1 MMETNTNVEKSKRYF
16 CPICRSEH
24 LGVRFLTF
32 GDKEMFC
39 DLHPNYTRPLS
50 DELIG
55 LNQGGGGSGAPGPK
69 GDPGERGPEGP
80 PGPPGSG
87 LQFKGQ
93 KDSIAE
99 LPPDASNGDAYV
111 VGKELYIMTSG
122 VWTNIGDISGPQG
135 PKGDAFTF
143 QDFTEEELASL
154 KGDTGPEGPMGP
166 QGEQGPE
173 GPMGPKGDTGPEGP
187 MGTGINVLGSF
198 ESEGELPSS
207 GSLGDAYLIGG
218 SLYVWDGSKFI
229 NAGNIRGPQGP
240 PGKDGKDGESAK
252 FTINGESPDEDGNFT
267 LEFTGEDFMKQ
278 DLNDKEPI
286 HGLMFK
292 DGRVLFL
299 TKEGEFLTLMGRDGE
314 KGEKGDPG
322 LQGPEGPAGKDGE
335 KGEQGPKGDIGPQG
349 PPGKDGEKGDKGD
362 IGPQGLKGDKG
373 DQGIPGPV
381 NISNS
386 VSSTSTTTAA
396 SSYAVKSAYDRANQ
410 AFQQASDRKLEL
422 HQRLM
427 SLLQL
432 SGNSTF
438 SSLYGVGVALGKVPR
453 LEGDDSDS
461 FKDTILATNF
471 LLSSIEKYGLLSG
484 PKVTAKIVSGG
495 GYTSVTFPEN
505 YAVERII
512 VDDSKGVTKDGIEYT
527 VTGSVDKNNG
537 IKTEFE
543 EVGGKATFGM
553 VSFWFDDLA
562 EGTIFYIY
570 LSEDGRT
577 LYINQSGTNNAVN
590 SAFLEFNISLIAATY
605 DRSDV
610 PI

>member
-55 LNQGGGGSGAPGPK
+55 LNQGGGGGGAPGPK

-111 VGKELYIMTSG
+111 VGRELHVMTNG

-154 KGDTGPEGPMGP
+154 KGETGPEGPKGPKGEPFKYEDFIEEQLKALTGPRGP
-166 QGEQGPE
+166 QGEVGPQGPVGPE
-173 GPMGPKGDTGPEGP
+173 GPKGPKGDIGPEGP

-198 ESEGELPSS
+198 ELESELPSS
-207 GSLGDAYLIGG
+207 GSLGDAYLISG
-218 SLYVWDGSKFI
+218 SLYVWDGGKFI
-229 NAGNIRGPQGP
+229 NAGNIRGPQGE
-240 PGKDGKDGESAK
+240 PGKDGKDGESVK

-299 TKEGEFLTLMGRDGE
+299 TKEGEFLILMGRDG
-314 KGEKGDPG
+314 KDGANGEKGDPG
-322 LQGPEGPAGKDGE
+322 PQGPEGPQGKDGPP
-335 KGEQGPKGDIGPQG
+335 GEQG
-349 PPGKDGEKGDKGD
+349 PPGKDGEQGPPGPQGDPGPEGPPGKDGPPGVKGDKGD
-362 IGPQGLKGDKG
+362 PGEDGLQGPIGPPGKDGEQGP
-373 DQGIPGPV
+373 QGIPGPV
-381 NISNS
+381 NISDSLSLNS
-386 VSSTSTTTAA
+386 STTAA
-396 SSYAVKSAYDRANQ
+396 SSLAVKTL
-410 AFQQASDRKLEL
+410 SDSVVKKT
-422 HQRLM
+422 
-427 SLLQL
+427 
-432 SGNSTF
+432 G
-438 SSLYGVGVALGKVPR
+438 GKMTGR
-453 LEGDDSDS
+453 LEAENNNSYSSPQVRNIIAVPEGTSIDSLGSDGD
-461 FKDTILATNF
+461 I
-471 LLSSIEKYGLLSG
+471 
-484 PKVTAKIVSGG
+484 
-495 GYTSVTFPEN
+495 
-505 YAVERII
+505 II
-512 VDDSKGVTKDGIEYT
+512 VYK
-527 VTGSVDKNNG
+527 
-537 IKTEFE
+537 
-543 EVGGKATFGM
+543 
-553 VSFWFDDLA
+553 
-562 EGTIFYIY
+562 
-570 LSEDGRT
+570 
-577 LYINQSGTNNAVN
+577 
-590 SAFLEFNISLIAATY
+590 
-605 DRSDV
+605 
-610 PI
+610 P

>member
-93 KDSIAE
+93 KESIAD

-111 VGKELYIMTSG
+111 VGRELHVMTNG

-154 KGDTGPEGPMGP
+154 KGETGPEGPVGPKGDPFKHEDFTEEQLKALTGPRGP
-166 QGEQGPE
+166 QGEVGPQGPIGPE
-173 GPMGPKGDTGPEGP
+173 GPKGPKGDIGPEGP

-198 ESEGELPSS
+198 ESESELPNS

-218 SLYVWDGSKFI
+218 SLYVWDGGKFI
-229 NAGNIRGPQGP
+229 NAGNIRGPQGE
-240 PGKDGKDGESAK
+240 PGKDGKDGESVK

-292 DGRVLFL
+292 DDRVLFL
-299 TKEGEFLTLMGRDGE
+299 TKEGEFLTLMGKDGE

-322 LQGPEGPAGKDGE
+322 PQGPEGPAGKDGVIGKDGE
-335 KGEQGPKGDIGPQG
+335 KGEQGPQGKIGPEGPMGPQGEQGPKGDTGPQG
-349 PPGKDGEKGDKGD
+349 PAGKDGAKGDKGD
-362 IGPQGLKGDKG
+362 TGPQGLKGDKG
-373 DQGIPGPV
+373 EQGIPGPV
-381 NISNS
+381 NISDDINLNS
-386 VSSTSTTTAA
+386 STTAA
-396 SSYAVKSAYDRANQ
+396 SSVAVRTVS
-410 AFQQASDRKLEL
+410 QASVKKVGDQMLGKLEAYSNSDYSSR
-422 HQRLM
+422 QVRNIIAVPEGTSID
-427 SLLQL
+427 SLG
-432 SGNSTF
+432 SD
-438 SSLYGVGVALGKVPR
+438 
-453 LEGDDSDS
+453 GD
-461 FKDTILATNF
+461 I
-471 LLSSIEKYGLLSG
+471 
-484 PKVTAKIVSGG
+484 
-495 GYTSVTFPEN
+495 
-505 YAVERII
+505 II
-512 VDDSKGVTKDGIEYT
+512 VYK
-527 VTGSVDKNNG
+527 
-537 IKTEFE
+537 
-543 EVGGKATFGM
+543 
-553 VSFWFDDLA
+553 
-562 EGTIFYIY
+562 
-570 LSEDGRT
+570 
-577 LYINQSGTNNAVN
+577 
-590 SAFLEFNISLIAATY
+590 
-605 DRSDV
+605 
-610 PI
+610 P